1 MIYVTVGNHN
11 APFNRL
17 LKWVD
22 TIVPDLSDDIIW
34 QVGVSTFRPQ
44 VGKAFRFCTSHEQM
58 QYIQDARV
66 VVTHGGVGS
75 IIDIAKGSRPAVV
88 VARLAAYGKHL
99 NNHQTELASALY
111 ERGIITYARDQ
122 QSLRAALLNPALPV
136 AAINLPNDLI
146 GVLRQAIEQFA
157 S

>member
-1 MIYVTVGNHN
+1 MIYVTVGNHT

-17 LKWVD
+17 LKWM
-22 TIVPDLSDDIIW
+22 DDIAPHLDDEIIY
-34 QVGVSTFRPQ
+34 QIGVSTYKPQ
-44 VGKAFRFCTSHEQM
+44 QGKTFVFCTSYEQM
-58 QYIQDARV
+58 EYIKDAPV

-88 VARLAAYGKHL
+88 VARLAAYGEHL

-122 QSLRAALLNPALPV
+122 QSLRAALLNSALPV